1 MSRSA
6 LVLVC
11 LAVLAVGCRKKS
23 SDEFFKLEAEATML
37 VDREGDDAWLSADME
52 RIAAGLAAVPEN
64 TLEKDRAVAL
74 VAKIRAEQRRL
85 EAERKADEQEV
96 AAREKRAANQPG
108 PSFPRDPEPLPAP
121 VAVDAG
127 ADAGPPSEPWA
138 GMDEKTFLTL
148 FGKCV
153 ASAPA
158 MALPDG
164 GAATAHRVRDEPAC
178 QKRFGAPPAETFF
191 LFGPGGLWGRTQ
203 RTTTTV
209 TVDAGV
215 VTTQPPPAP
224 PPLGEKILTLPG
236 APIPEGY
243 KKAE

>member
-11 LAVLAVGCRKKS
+11 VAVLAVGCRKKS

-85 EAERKADEQEV
+85 EEERKAAEKE
-96 AAREKRAANQPG
+96 AGERERRAAGQ
-108 PSFPRDPEPLPAP
+108 PSFPSDPAP
-121 VAVDAG
+121 VAAPAPPAVDAG
-127 ADAGPPSEPWA
+127 VDAGPPSEPWA

-158 MALPDG
+158 MTLPDG

-209 TVDAGV
+209 TVDAGA
-215 VTTQPPPAP
+215 VTTQTPPAP

-243 KKAE
+243 KKEE